1 MFNQGFRK
9 IAALLFLTSFLAAGC
24 SLLPGRGNDQ
34 EPQELPLEEAP
45 GQVIAPA
52 VERRDISVPK
62 IDTEN
67 WEIGPYFGVLSV
79 DDFGSRA
86 IYGIRAAYHVSEDFF
101 LEGAYARST
110 VRDTNFRNIGLPIFP
125 SEEEDLTFYS
135 FSLGYNFL
143 PGEVFV
149 GTKWAMTS
157 SMYFIFGV
165 GNTEF
170 IGEDDLTYSFGFGL
184 RVLPRDYLALRIE
197 AKDNI
202 FESDLLGT
210 NEYKHNLEFNIG
222 FSVFF

>member
-1 MFNQGFRK
+1 M
-9 IAALLFLTSFLAAGC
+9 
-24 SLLPGRGNDQ
+24 
-34 EPQELPLEEAP
+34 
-45 GQVIAPA
+45 
-52 VERRDISVPK
+52 
-62 IDTEN
+62 
-67 WEIGPYFGVLSV
+67 
-79 DDFGSRA
+79 
-86 IYGIRAAYHVSEDFF
+86 
-101 LEGAYARST
+101 
-110 VRDTNFRNIGLPIFP
+110 
-125 SEEEDLTFYS
+125 
-135 FSLGYNFL
+135 
-143 PGEVFV
+143 FV

-184 RVLPRDYLALRIE
+184 RVLPRDYPALRIE